1 MPEASTRV
9 TEMLEFINQHIG
21 IFLTDVSSVK
31 IVFPETA
38 IPEQDLTYT
47 VVVYNLGTV
56 TATGVT
62 VTDLLPVTL
71 EPVSATSTQG
81 NCAGHQTVTCN
92 LDDIA
97 VFQMLQLR

>member
-1 MPEASTRV
+1 MRD
-9 TEMLEFINQHIG
+9 FINQHTG
-21 IFLTDVSSVK
+21 IFSTDVSLVK
-31 IVFPETA
+31 TVFPETA
-38 IPEQDLTYT
+38 IPGQDLTYT
-47 VVVYNLGTV
+47 VVVSNLGTV

-62 VTDLLPVTL
+62 VTDVLPVTF

-81 NCAGHQTVTCN
+81 TCAGHQTVTCN

>member
-1 MPEASTRV
+1 MSA
-9 TEMLEFINQHIG
+9 
-21 IFLTDVSSVK
+21 SSVARGFHSCHGNAG
-31 IVFPETA
+31 IYQPTHWNSFPGNCHPRA
-38 IPEQDLTYT
+38 GSDLHGGRS
-47 VVVYNLGTV
+47 NLGTV

-62 VTDLLPVTL
+62 VTDVLPVTL

>member
-1 MPEASTRV
+1 MPGVSTRV
-9 TEMLEFINQHIG
+9 TGMLEFINQHAG
-21 IFLTDVSSVK
+21 IFSTDVSSVK
-31 IVFPETA
+31 IVFPKTA
-38 IPEQDLTYT
+38 ILGQDLTYT
-47 VVVYNLGTV
+47 VVVSNLGTV

-62 VTDLLPVTL
+62 LTDGLPVGL

-81 NCAGHQTVTCN
+81 TCAGHQTVTCN

>member
-1 MPEASTRV
+1 MPEVSTRV

-31 IVFPETA
+31 IVFPETS
-38 IPEQDLTYT
+38 IPGQDLTCT
-47 VVVYNLGTV
+47 VVVSNLGTV
-56 TATGVT
+56 AATGVT
-62 VTDLLPVTL
+62 VTDVLPVTL